1 MIGTNADGLMA
12 PCLEP
17 EALLNLNDPSK
28 YPVPLF
34 DIGQPHHLTHPDGL
48 KRDLLPL
55 SHNPGLACH
64 LGPYGHIIMLGQ
76 RCLDDNHMGRLGDV
90 HRHYL
95 AMNPIGPPAGCLTI
109 RRNTEQHHQR
119 SDGE

>member
-1 MIGTNADGLMA
+1 MIGTNTDGLMA
-12 PCLEP
+12 PCPEP
-17 EALLNLNDPSK
+17 DALLNLNDPSK

-34 DIGQPHHLTHPDGL
+34 DIGQPHHLTHSDGL
-48 KRDLLPL
+48 QRDLLPL

-64 LGPYGHIIMLGQ
+64 LGPHGHIIMLVQ

-95 AMNPIGPPAGCLTI
+95 AMNPIGPPAGCLTV

-119 SDGE
+119 SDCE